1 MQISVFDYLVQ
12 NGRFPSELST
22 TIRTILENRPTREL
36 RS

>member
-12 NGRFPSELST
+12 TGRFPSELST
-22 TIRTILENRPTREL
+22 TIILENRPTREL